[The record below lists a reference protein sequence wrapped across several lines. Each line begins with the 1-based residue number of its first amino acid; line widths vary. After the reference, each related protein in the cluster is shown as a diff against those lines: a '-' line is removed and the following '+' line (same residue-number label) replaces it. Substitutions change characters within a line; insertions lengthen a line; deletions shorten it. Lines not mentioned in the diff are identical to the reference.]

1 MATGASVRFVPL
13 ADDALVWRPP
23 YMNAF
28 ANTVASQIASLFMP
42 DPNPIIVVQDE
53 DLHCGSVNEEPAR
66 N

>member
-1 MATGASVRFVPL
+1 
-13 ADDALVWRPP
+13 
-23 YMNAF
+23 MNAF